1 MGERA
6 LVPPA
11 HPSSAAPVEPHVY
24 PSPCRAVGLGGQI
37 NSYRTWVF
45 YLASR
50 PHTSFQQCSIH
61 HALFL
66 PTSQK
71 DQTLPGPACMG
82 WPLLCHGP
90 APAGQMLLPPP
101 KPDAGRSGKDPRF
114 PQLDTNALHISLRAS
129 CPPASPPQLSHAAS
143 AVPRGPCPCSP
154 ASPSLVCGHG
164 GGGSLAA
171 AMLMVSKCHP
181 TNTCKHPL
189 ASLTCF

>member
-1 MGERA
+1 MGEHA

-24 PSPCRAVGLGGQI
+24 PSPCRAVGLGGQVVMCR
-37 NSYRTWVF
+37 STATGCGF
-45 YLASR
+45 S
-50 PHTSFQQCSIH
+50 T
-61 HALFL
+61 FL
-66 PTSQK
+66 QK
-71 DQTLPGPACMG
+71 DQALPGPACMG

-101 KPDAGRSGKDPRF
+101 KPDAGRSGKDPPF

-164 GGGSLAA
+164 GGSLAA

-181 TNTCKHPL
+181 TSTCKHPL